1 MNKMKVICALI
12 FVGLLSGCA
21 TVATPTPGLLYT
33 SVKGP
38 VNFGEGTEVEKRGQ
52 ACATNVLGLVAFGDA
67 SIEAAKKDAGIV
79 KVTTVDHDSTTVLGL
94 FGQFCTVAYG
104 K

>member
-1 MNKMKVICALI
+1 MKLIKLACALLC
-12 FVGLLSGCA
+12 VGVLSGCA
-21 TVATPTPGLLYT
+21 TVATPTAGLLYT
-33 SVKGP
+33 GVKGP
-38 VNFGEGTEVEKRGQ
+38 VNFGEGTDVDKQGK
-52 ACATNVLGLVAFGDA
+52 ACATNILGLIAIGDA
-67 SIEAAKKDAGIV
+67 SIEAAKKDAGIS